1 MSRANDLAAMES
13 GLLAMR
19 GLNNAAITASK
30 ALTADETGVVLVD
43 ATAGN
48 VTITLPAAARS
59 MDVRVQ
65 RVDNTGNRLVVQ
77 AAGAERIKA
86 HTHLRPAG
94 YSFIVLMGAGDFW
107 HLRSDGAGTWLP
119 LDRLDAGAL
128 GRPVFETTTAISPGG
143 WGEPNGSLLKRAEW
157 PWLWD
162 HAQLSGLLVTEALRA
177 GMEGAWTSG
186 DGVTTFRTPEL
197 RGEFLRSLDEG
208 RGLDAGRTGGSRQ
221 KGSVVAADTGTG
233 YGVWCPGMPAANLT
247 AAQAQ
252 TVAGFDPIIASEYTG
267 VRLDG
272 VGSSDFDPLPGQ
284 AGAWAVAGV
293 SRPRNIALPVRMKL
307 I

>member
-1 MSRANDLAAMES
+1 MSRADDLAELER
-13 GLLAMR
+13 GLLALR
-19 GLNNAAITASK
+19 GLNNTPITTSK
-30 ALTADETGVVLVD
+30 VLAPHETGVLLVD
-43 ATAGN
+43 ASAGA
-48 VTITLPAAARS
+48 VTITLPPATRP

-65 RVDNTGNRLVVQ
+65 RIDNSDNRLTVQ
-77 AAGAERIKA
+77 AASDETVRF
-86 HTHLRPAG
+86 HTRLRATG
-94 YSFIVLMGAGDFW
+94 YAFFVLMGAGDFW
-107 HLRSDGAGTWLP
+107 HLRSDGAGAWLP
-119 LDRLDAGAL
+119 LDRLDGSAL
-128 GRPVFETTTAISPGG
+128 GRPVFETSTAISPGG
-143 WGEPNGSLLKRAEW
+143 WGVPNGLLLNRAEW

-162 HAQLSGLLVTEALRA
+162 HAQQSGLIVTEAQRA

-186 DGVTTFRTPEL
+186 DGATTFRTPEL

-208 RGLDAGRTGGSRQ
+208 RGLDAGRSGGSRQ

-252 TVAGFDPIIASEYTG
+252 TVAGFDPITASEYTG